1 MALSFTVEI
10 MFLPLARVCSLSH
23 HSLPTTEDR
32 MAKQA
37 NKHPARPS
45 RAYREGLK
53 ARTRWLGKAYV
64 DKAFKDADDFTLDL
78 QHYVTEHGWGA
89 SWARGVLPMKT
100 RSIMNLAMISA
111 LNRPHELELHLR
123 AALRNGITK
132 REVKEIFIHVA
143 TYCGAPAALD
153 SFRIAKKV
161 LAEAR

>member
-1 MALSFTVEI
+1 
-10 MFLPLARVCSLSH
+10 
-23 HSLPTTEDR
+23 
-32 MAKQA
+32 MAKRPGR
-37 NKHPARPS
+37 HPAKPS
-45 RAYREGLK
+45 KAYRDGLK
-53 ARTRWLGKAYV
+53 MRRRWLGAAYV
-64 DKAFKDADDFTLDL
+64 DKAFAEADAFTLDL

-123 AALRNGITK
+123 AALRNGITR

-161 LAEAR
+161 LAERPGRSS